1 MKKVIFFAFAAFVA
15 VTACTN
21 EDHPVSP
28 AGMASFARG
37 SYYFPVLPQTFEK
50 GFQLQKR
57 SVPVQM
63 ISVL

>member
-15 VTACTN
+15 VTACTILSLQQ
-21 EDHPVSP
+21 EWHHLRVACIIFLFFLRHLRRD
-28 AGMASFARG
+28 
-37 SYYFPVLPQTFEK
+37 L
-50 GFQLQKR
+50 QLQQR